1 MDDTLHHIHML
12 LIEMK
17 SNVHR
22 NYFNAQMDIELISL
36 LVELCMIELHI
47 DYFIGTEL
55 SPSMRIS
62 VTRKGELFVTA
73 FLDGAV

>member
-12 LIEMK
+12 MIEMK
-17 SNVHR
+17 SNAHH
-22 NYFNAQMDIELISL
+22 NYFDAPMDIELISL
-36 LVELCMIELHI
+36 LVEMCMIEIHI
-47 DYFIGTEL
+47 DYFIRTEL

-62 VTRKGELFVTA
+62 VTRKGELFITA

>member
-1 MDDTLHHIHML
+1 MDDTLHHIHKL

-17 SNVHR
+17 SNIHR
-22 NYFNAQMDIELISL
+22 NYFNAPMDIELINL
-36 LVELCMIELHI
+36 LVGLCMIELRI

-55 SPSMRIS
+55 SPSMRIA
-62 VTRKGELFVTA
+62 VTRKGELFITA